1 VLAIISAYHSQ
12 QLVTSESANN
22 LVGEFSNSSQSSF
35 LSFAIQHLQIKTLTY
50 LTTFSTLYT
59 DDFQFI
65 NQKKKNNVLRRLTGL
80 NGIKQGFTPYNI

>member
-1 VLAIISAYHSQ
+1 VVKIANFAKPENVISAYNSQ

-65 NQKKKNNVLRRLTGL
+65 NQKKKKN
-80 NGIKQGFTPYNI
+80 